1 MPFDIKKAVIALVI
15 SCISTLLAVYFDGLE
30 MKEIS
35 FDNPLILGT
44 NVIWAFVVAWIILD
58 LIKGKNIKPTLLLV
72 GAVMLAFIAWDMYAY
87 GFGVPQML
95 YLVELAMFGA
105 AYIFVSS
112 KESEAW
118 RMKASGN
125 GAVVSARKTFYN

>member
-30 MKEIS
+30 IQEIS

-44 NVIWAFVVAWIILD
+44 NLIWALVVAWIIWD
-58 LIKGKNIKPTLLLV
+58 LTKGKNIKPTLMLV
-72 GAVMLAFIAWDMYAY
+72 GAVLLAFVAWEVFEV

-95 YLVELAMFGA
+95 YALELAMFGA
-105 AYIFVSS
+105 AYFFVSS
-112 KESEAW
+112 AESESW
-118 RMKASGN
+118 RKQKLDNTAL
-125 GAVVSARKTFYN
+125 K